1 MGEPPLSY
9 EARPPRCGGFDS
21 ATGCHLRRISP
32 LSASCGSRPN
42 AATPPSTCWTGSI
55 RHPDPMDR
63 RYAMTRTTARL
74 VRIAGGLL
82 AGIAVLGGC
91 SGAADGTAADSTT
104 SADSAASVS
113 DQFNDADVA
122 FAQGMIPHHEGALMM
137 AEMALERA
145 SDPRVRDLAERIQA
159 GQDPEIELMTG
170 WLEEWGALV
179 ESSGMGGMDH
189 GSGGGMDHRSEGMG
203 DMPAAG
209 PDFDVMWMQSMIE
222 HHDGAVIMAQIE
234 IDDGENEE
242 AIDLARLIVETQND
256 EINQMQQLLNELGG

>member
-1 MGEPPLSY
+1 
-9 EARPPRCGGFDS
+9 
-21 ATGCHLRRISP
+21 
-32 LSASCGSRPN
+32 
-42 AATPPSTCWTGSI
+42 
-55 RHPDPMDR
+55 
-63 RYAMTRTTARL
+63 MTRTTARL